1 MTNELDPELKRIF
14 LACLDYGKTQDAPQP
29 VICYSW
35 VARRHEAMSVEHFI
49 HRDFA
54 SLSGLGCSPKMA
66 TRRVAGVGVII
77 ESLLPTEPM
86 NISGEPMAVVVK
98 RF

>member
-35 VARRHEAMSVEHFI
+35 VARRHEAMFGGTFHPSRLRQLERLGVLAKDGDTSRGGRRRYYRIIAPNRADEH
-49 HRDFA
+49 
-54 SLSGLGCSPKMA
+54 
-66 TRRVAGVGVII
+66 
-77 ESLLPTEPM
+77 
-86 NISGEPMAVVVK
+86 K
-98 RF
+98 R

>member
-1 MTNELDPELKRIF
+1 
-14 LACLDYGKTQDAPQP
+14 
-29 VICYSW
+29 
-35 VARRHEAMSVEHFI
+35 
-49 HRDFA
+49 
-54 SLSGLGCSPKMA
+54 MA
-66 TRRVAGVGVII
+66 TRRVARVGVII